1 MSEIIQEGQTTI
13 QQQQVDRG
21 RRYWFISRLTAFCL
35 VVAGLLSLM
44 TGFGWVTAGPIIELY
59 VRSLLTLATAAV
71 MAYVTGSVIDY
82 NGGIGNIF
90 SSNQRGT
97 VYPNQRGV
105 TYSYGDEP
113 PRG

>member
-1 MSEIIQEGQTTI
+1 MSEIIQEGQTTVY
-13 QQQQVDRG
+13 QQQVDRG

-35 VVAGLLSLM
+35 IVAGLLALM
-44 TGFGWVTAGPIIELY
+44 SGFGIITAGPIIELY

-82 NGGIGNIF
+82 NGGFGNMF
-90 SSNQRGT
+90 SNSQR
-97 VYPNQRGV
+97 NV
-105 TYSYGDEP
+105 TYSYDDEP

>member
-1 MSEIIQEGQTTI
+1 MSEIIQEGQTTV
-13 QQQQVDRG
+13 QQQTVDRG

-35 VVAGLLSLM
+35 LTAGGFALLS
-44 TGFGWVTAGPIIELY
+44 GFGMFTAITIIELY

-71 MAYVTGSVIDY
+71 MAYITGSVIDY

-90 SSNQRGT
+90 STNQRNANA
-97 VYPNQRGV
+97 Y
-105 TYSYGDEP
+105 TYDGDEP

>member
-1 MSEIIQEGQTTI
+1 MSEIIQEGQTTV

-35 VVAGLLSLM
+35 LMAGLLAIMS
-44 TGFGWVTAGPIIELY
+44 GFGMITAGPIVELY

-71 MAYVTGSVIDY
+71 MAYITGSVIDY

-90 SSNQRGT
+90 SSNQRNVSYT
-97 VYPNQRGV
+97 YPDD
-105 TYSYGDEP
+105 DEP

>member
-1 MSEIIQEGQTTI
+1 MAEIIQEGQTTVH
-13 QQQQVDRG
+13 QQQVDRG

-35 VVAGLLSLM
+35 ITAGILSLL
-44 TGFGWVTAGPIIELY
+44 TGFGWVTVSPIIELY

-71 MAYVTGSVIDY
+71 MAYITGSVIDY

-90 SSNQRGT
+90 SANQRS
-97 VYPNQRGV
+97 VAYNN
-105 TYSYGDEP
+105 SDDEP

>member
-1 MSEIIQEGQTTI
+1 MSEIIEEGQTTVV
-13 QQQQVDRG
+13 QQKVDRG

-35 VVAGLLSLM
+35 ITAGAFALM
-44 TGFGWVTAGPIIELY
+44 TGFGWFSAITIIELY

-71 MAYVTGSVIDY
+71 MAYITGSVIDY

-90 SSNQRGT
+90 SREQR
-97 VYPNQRGV
+97 NV
-105 TYSYGDEP
+105 TYNNSYGDEP